1 MLRVYAFRFVNDW
14 DIAEDVVQDVFVA
27 LWNKRT
33 DIEFD
38 GAVKAYL
45 FKAVYNKSLN
55 ILSSKKYTEE
65 ESVEQFSDHSQN
77 GTHIPATPYNIAE
90 IIVLPIQDTNTL
102 YFPSF

>member
-1 MLRVYAFRFVNDW
+1 MYSNLESVEQLFRQYYKVLRVYAFRFVNDW

-45 FKAVYNKSLN
+45 LRLSIINRLISFLVRN
-55 ILSSKKYTEE
+55 IPKK
-65 ESVEQFSDHSQN
+65 N
-77 GTHIPATPYNIAE
+77 P
-90 IIVLPIQDTNTL
+90 
-102 YFPSF
+102 